1 MPLPSER
8 RALLLAVAGAALI
21 RPGNAQTKRYRLA
34 ILEFGDAN
42 RPSGEMRSFTAQL
55 VQLGLIEG
63 GNLIVDRRY
72 ASGDVKRLA
81 ELAGE
86 LVALKPDV
94 IFTAGGTVTAQA
106 AQKATT
112 SIPIVFDASN
122 RPVEAGLVS
131 TLSRP
136 GGKMTG
142 GVVFGKDLEAK
153 RVQLL
158 GEAMADEG
166 ALGFLVVPIGD
177 EDMARR
183 YLAGVAGGLARPS
196 RLRLY
201 SADSPETYVATFER
215 MARERVVGVAI
226 ENSPPSA
233 VNMKLIVGLAAKHRL
248 AAIADGRGFVEAGLL
263 MSYTTNFVE
272 LYQRAAEYVQKILV
286 GLSPNDLPL
295 VYASKFDLVINLT
308 TAKALGIRMPGSL
321 LAAAESLVK

>member
-1 MPLPSER
+1 MPLLSKR
-8 RALLLAVAGAALI
+8 RAFLLAVAGAAWL
-21 RPGNAQTKRYRLA
+21 RSGNARTKRYRLA

-42 RPSGEMRSFTAQL
+42 RPSGEMRSFTEQL

-72 ASGDVKRLA
+72 AGGDVKRLA
-81 ELAGE
+81 ELAAE

-94 IFTAGGTVTAQA
+94 IFTAGGTMTAQA
-106 AQKATT
+106 AKKATS

-122 RPVEAGLVS
+122 RPVEAGLVA
-131 TLSRP
+131 TLSHP
-136 GGKMTG
+136 GGNMTG
-142 GVVFGKDLEAK
+142 GVVIGKDLEAK

-166 ALGFLVVPIGD
+166 ALGFLTQPIGD

-183 YLAGVAGGLARPS
+183 YLAGVAVGLAHPS

-226 ENSPPSA
+226 QNSPPSA
-233 VNMKLIVGLAAKHRL
+233 VNMKLIAELAAKHHL
-248 AAIADGRGFVEAGLL
+248 AAIADGRGFAEAGLL
-263 MSYTTNFVE
+263 MSYTTSFVE
-272 LYQRAAEYVQKILV
+272 LYRRAAEYVQRILV
-286 GLSPNDLPL
+286 GSNPNDLPL